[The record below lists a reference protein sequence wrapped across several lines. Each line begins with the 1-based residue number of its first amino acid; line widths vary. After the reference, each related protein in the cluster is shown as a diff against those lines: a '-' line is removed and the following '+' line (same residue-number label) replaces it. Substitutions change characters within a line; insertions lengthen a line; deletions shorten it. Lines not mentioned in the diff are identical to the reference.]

1 MTVILKK
8 KSIISLLLQNEKNEN
23 KDEKNKNIY
32 VNIVS

>member
-23 KDEKNKNIY
+23 KDVKNKNIY
-32 VNIVS
+32 ANIVS